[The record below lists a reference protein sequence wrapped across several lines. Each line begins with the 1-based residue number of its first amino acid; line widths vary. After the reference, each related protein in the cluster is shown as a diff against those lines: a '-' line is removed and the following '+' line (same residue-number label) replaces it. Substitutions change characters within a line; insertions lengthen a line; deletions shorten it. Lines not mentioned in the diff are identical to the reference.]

1 MLSCRV
7 LGMVRA
13 QLSIINFVTECEA
26 KDVYSG
32 DCEKALRFAAESILL
47 SSKDYFQRV
56 LKKLQD
62 KWLSLFHSFI
72 LYPLVLH

>member
-1 MLSCRV
+1 
-7 LGMVRA
+7 MVRA

-47 SSKDYFQRV
+47 SSKDYFQRGAEEAAGQV
-56 LKKLQD
+56 AV
-62 KWLSLFHSFI
+62 FISF
-72 LYPLVLH
+72 L